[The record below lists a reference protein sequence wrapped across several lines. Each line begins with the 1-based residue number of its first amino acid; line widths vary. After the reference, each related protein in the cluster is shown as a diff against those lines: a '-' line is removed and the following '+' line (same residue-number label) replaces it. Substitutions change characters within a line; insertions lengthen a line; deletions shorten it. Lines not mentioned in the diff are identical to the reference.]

1 MVIPP
6 PILLVA
12 AIILSYLASTI
23 APGLQLG
30 GPPLSLLGFGI
41 IAVGIGL
48 FVWSITLFQKSKT
61 TLDPQGEPSSLV
73 TIGPYRI
80 SRNPIYLGFLCIA
93 IGTALVFANVLAFV
107 GPLVFFFFINTLV
120 IPFEEDMLTK
130 VFGATYQDYRTRTR
144 RWL

>member
-6 PILLVA
+6 PILLIA
-12 AIILSYLASTI
+12 AIVLSYLASAL
-23 APGLQLG
+23 APGLRLG

-61 TLDPQGEPSSLV
+61 TLDPRGEPSSLV
-73 TIGPYRI
+73 TIGPYHF

-93 IGTALVFANVLAFV
+93 IGTALVFANILAFV

-120 IPFEEDMLTK
+120 IPFEEDMLTN
-130 VFGATYQDYRTRTR
+130 VFGTSYQTYRKQTR